1 MTLELATMFLG
12 WCAVINTGLLILW
25 FLFFWL
31 GHDLMYR
38 QHRRLFRLPVET
50 FDAIHYA
57 GLATCKAGIVL
68 LNLVP
73 SVVLAL
79 MGRG

>member
-1 MTLELATMFLG
+1 MSLDMLQSFLG
-12 WCAVINTGLLILW
+12 WSAAINLGMLLVW

-31 GHDLMYR
+31 GHGFMFR
-38 QHRRLFRLPVET
+38 FHSRLFKISAET

-57 GLATCKAGIVL
+57 GLATYKVGILL

-73 SVVLAL
+73 YLAL
-79 MGRG
+79 QLIR

>member
-1 MTLELATMFLG
+1 MTVEIWQSFFG
-12 WCAVINTGLLILW
+12 WSTAINVGLLAFW
-25 FLFFWL
+25 FLFYWL

-38 QHRRLFRLPVET
+38 FHSRLFKVSENT

-57 GLATCKAGIVL
+57 GLATYKVGIML

-73 SVVLAL
+73 YLAL
-79 MGRG
+79 QFVS

>member
-1 MTLELATMFLG
+1 MTVEVLQSFFG
-12 WCAVINTGLLILW
+12 WCALINVGLLTFW

-38 QHRRLFRLPVET
+38 FHGRLFSMSPQT
-50 FDAIHYA
+50 FDSIHYA
-57 GLATCKAGIVL
+57 GLAGYKVGIFL

-73 SVVLAL
+73 YLAL
-79 MGRG
+79 QLVD

>member
-1 MTLELATMFLG
+1 MTLELARSFFG
-12 WCAVINTGLLILW
+12 WCSILNIGLLIWW

-38 QHRRLFRLPVET
+38 FHGRLFRISEES

-57 GLATCKAGIVL
+57 GLATYKIAIFM
-68 LNLVP
+68 LNVVP
-73 SVVLAL
+73 WISLKL
-79 MGRG
+79 MS

>member
-1 MTLELATMFLG
+1 MTLETLQSFLG
-12 WCAVINTGLLILW
+12 WSTAINAALLAVW

-31 GHDLMYR
+31 GHDMMFR
-38 QHRRLFRLPVET
+38 FHGRLFRISKEN

-57 GLATCKAGIVL
+57 GMAAYKVGIFL

-73 SVVLAL
+73 YLAL
-79 MGRG
+79 AIVI

>member
-1 MTLELATMFLG
+1 MTLEMARSFFG
-12 WCAVINTGLLILW
+12 WCSVVHIGLLIWW

-38 QHRRLFRLPVET
+38 FHGKLFRISEET

-57 GLATCKAGIVL
+57 GMAVYKIAIFM

-73 SVVLAL
+73 YLVLQL
-79 MGRG
+79 IQ

>member
-1 MTLELATMFLG
+1 MTVEMWQSLLG
-12 WCAVINTGLLILW
+12 WSAAINAGLLTFW

-38 QHRRLFRLPVET
+38 FHGRLFKVSTET

-57 GLATCKAGIVL
+57 GLAAYKVFIFV

-73 SVVLAL
+73 YLAL
-79 MGRG
+79 TITQR